1 MNERELENN
10 IKNQNIIIKVED
22 TSGNSKEY
30 KINVFRKKEKLN
42 TSTNEVEIKENKTN
56 YYIIIVISILFIIGD
71 LIYLK
76 IKKNK

>member
-1 MNERELENN
+1 MLSE
-10 IKNQNIIIKVED
+10 
-22 TSGNSKEY
+22 
-30 KINVFRKKEKLN
+30 KEKLN